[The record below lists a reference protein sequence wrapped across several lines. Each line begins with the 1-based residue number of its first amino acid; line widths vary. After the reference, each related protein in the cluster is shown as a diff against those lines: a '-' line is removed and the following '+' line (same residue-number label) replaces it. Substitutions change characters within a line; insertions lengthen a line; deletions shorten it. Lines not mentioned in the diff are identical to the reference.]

1 MPAGMSY
8 QDFFFSQSYAQKN
21 NETSPAINKDLSFD
35 TSLAFTS
42 QAIVDSKTNVLAEQ
56 NDPSSQ
62 LRSEE
67 TDMGISEADQELKAS
82 QLELS
87 LDENEPESD
96 TFLDQPGGVGDLQ
109 SEPAGVSDGAEAAGA
124 TDTSDSGTTD
134 SGTTDSGTTDS
145 GTADSGTTDSGTTDG
160 SVRRRLAYNASSE
173 NYHKFINHN
182 IKLKDN
188 YYVCKTFVFL

>member
-109 SEPAGVSDGAEAAGA
+109 SEPAGVSDGAEDAGA
-124 TDTSDSGTTD
+124 TDTS
-134 SGTTDSGTTDS
+134 
-145 GTADSGTTDSGTTDG
+145 DSGTTDG